1 MIHPVRIPHEQVND
15 QSVLLV
21 EWMAADGAEVKAG
34 QPIAIIE
41 TSKSTA
47 EIEAPAAGFLRHGA
61 AVNTE
66 LPVAAVFCHITASAT
81 EPLPTSAPAPAPR
94 AAEPAPQAAAA
105 QPAAAAAAVGETT
118 FSKKALDLIAQH
130 GLAKELFAGKGL
142 VREADVQAV
151 LAQSSGRAPA
161 APASAPAAP
170 VSSAPESPRRASPE
184 TAAPGPV
191 AATGVPVRIEELP
204 RLKRVEI
211 KYLASGSAFT
221 LASVVTVPCP
231 VAGLRAAVEQSP
243 ALGGNAT
250 AIIVYEAARLLKK
263 FPILNA
269 YYASGRVHFY
279 EQVNVGFAVDGGH
292 GLKVPVIAQA
302 DEKGL
307 PDIAREMQDRLLDY
321 VNDELPLA
329 ALAGGTFTL
338 TDLSSEGVVSF
349 HPLIN
354 QGQAAILGIGAD
366 YATAEPTGRACNLIL
381 AFDHQL
387 TEGRTAAKFLC
398 ELRDRIAT
406 YAGAGR

>member
-21 EWMAADGAEVKAG
+21 EWMAVDGAEVKAG
-34 QPIAIIE
+34 QAIAIIE

-66 LPVAAVFCHITASAT
+66 LPVAAVFCHITASPT
-81 EPLPTSAPAPAPR
+81 DPLPGAAPAPR
-94 AAEPAPQAAAA
+94 TVEPAPQAATA
-105 QPAAAAAAVGETT
+105 QPSASADAAGETT

-130 GLAKELFAGKGL
+130 GLAKELFSGKGL
-142 VREADVQAV
+142 VREADVHAV

-161 APASAPAAP
+161 SPAPAAP
-170 VSSAPESPRRASPE
+170 ASPAPESPRRASPE
-184 TAAPGPV
+184 TAAPGPI

-231 VAGLRAAVEQSP
+231 VAGLRTAVEQSP
-243 ALGGNAT
+243 ALSGNAT
-250 AIIVYEAARLLKK
+250 AVIVYEAARLLKK
-263 FPILNA
+263 FSILNA
-269 YYASGRVHFY
+269 YYAQGRVHYY
-279 EQVNVGFAVDGGH
+279 EQVNVGFAVDGGK
-292 GLKVPVIAQA
+292 GLKVPVIAKA

-307 PDIAREMQDRLLDY
+307 PEIASEMQDRVLDY

-329 ALAGGTFTL
+329 ALAGGTFTI

-387 TEGRTAAKFLC
+387 TEGRTAARFLR
-398 ELRDRIAT
+398 ELREGLAN
-406 YAGAGR
+406 YARAGLQN

>member
-34 QPIAIIE
+34 QPIAVIE

-61 AVNTE
+61 VVNTE
-66 LPVAAVFCHITASAT
+66 LPVAAVFCHITASPT
-81 EPLPTSAPAPAPR
+81 DPLPSGAPAPR
-94 AAEPAPQAAAA
+94 AAEPAPQVAAA
-105 QPAAAAAAVGETT
+105 QPAGAPAAAGETT
-118 FSKKALDLIAQH
+118 FSKKALDLITQH
-130 GLAKELFAGKGL
+130 GLAKELFTGKGL

-151 LAQSSGRAPA
+151 IAQSSGRAPA
-161 APASAPAAP
+161 TPAPAAP
-170 VSSAPESPRRASPE
+170 VSAASEAPRRAAPE
-184 TAAPGPV
+184 TAAPGPI

-263 FPILNA
+263 YPIFNA
-269 YYASGRVHFY
+269 YYAHGRVHYY
-279 EQVNVGFAVDGGH
+279 EQVNVGVAVDGGK

-302 DEKGL
+302 DTKGL
-307 PDIAREMQDRLLDY
+307 VDIAREMQDRLLDY

-329 ALAGGTFTL
+329 ALAGGTFTI

-387 TEGRTAAKFLC
+387 TEGRTAARFLC
-398 ELRDRIAT
+398 ELRDRVAT

>member
-61 AVNTE
+61 AVNSE
-66 LPVAAVFCHITASAT
+66 LPVGVVFCHITATANAA
-81 EPLPTSAPAPAPR
+81 LPDAAPAPR
-94 AAEPAPQAAAA
+94 PAEPAPQPAAA
-105 QPAAAAAAVGETT
+105 QPAAAAGETT

-130 GLAKELFAGKGL
+130 GLARELFAGRGL
-142 VREADVQAV
+142 VREADVQAL
-151 LAQSSGRAPA
+151 LAQKSGRAPA
-161 APASAPAAP
+161 APPPAAP
-170 VSSAPESPRRASPE
+170 VSAAPDLPRRAAPE
-184 TAAPGPV
+184 TAAPGPI

-231 VAGLRAAVEQSP
+231 VAGLRAAVDQSP
-243 ALGGNAT
+243 ALGGNA
-250 AIIVYEAARLLKK
+250 APVIVYEAARLLKK
-263 FPILNA
+263 YPVFNA
-269 YYASGRVHFY
+269 YYAQGRAHYY
-279 EQVNVGFAVDGGH
+279 EQVNVGFAVDGGQ

-302 DEKGL
+302 DTKGL
-307 PDIAREMQDRLLDY
+307 PDIGREMQDRLLDY

-329 ALAGGTFTL
+329 ALAGGTFTI

-354 QGQAAILGIGAD
+354 QGQSAILGIGAD
-366 YATAEPTGRACNLIL
+366 YATAEATGRACNLIL

-387 TEGRTAAKFLC
+387 TEGRTAARFLC
-398 ELRDRIAT
+398 ELRDRVAT
-406 YAGAGR
+406 YAPNL

>member
-34 QPIAIIE
+34 QPIAVIE

-61 AVNTE
+61 AANTE
-66 LPVAAVFCHITASAT
+66 LPVAAVFCHITASPTDA
-81 EPLPTSAPAPAPR
+81 LPSSAPAPR
-94 AAEPAPQAAAA
+94 AGEPAPQPVAA
-105 QPAAAAAAVGETT
+105 QPAAAAASAGETT

-161 APASAPAAP
+161 APTPVAPAP
-170 VSSAPESPRRASPE
+170 IAPEPPRRAAPE
-184 TAAPGPV
+184 TAAPGPI
-191 AATGVPVRIEELP
+191 AASGVPVRIEELP

-221 LASVVTVPCP
+221 LPSVVAVPCP
-231 VAGLRAAVEQSP
+231 IAGLHTAVEQSP
-243 ALGGNAT
+243 ALGGNAA
-250 AIIVYEAARLLKK
+250 AIIVYEAARLLRKY
-263 FPILNA
+263 PILNA
-269 YYASGRVHFY
+269 YYAQGRVHYY

-292 GLKVPVIAQA
+292 GLKVPVIARA
-302 DEKGL
+302 DAKNL

-329 ALAGGTFTL
+329 ALAGGTFTI

-366 YATAEPTGRACNLIL
+366 YATAETTGRACNLIL

-387 TEGRTAAKFLC
+387 TEGRTAARFLC
-398 ELRDRIAT
+398 ELRDRVAT
-406 YAGAGR
+406 YASAGR